1 MSTHN
6 NGRSQNGRRHH
17 QTSNKQKNTR
27 SQQLIFACPE
37 QGFTPTNL
45 ADLPTMSLD
54 YQNLM
59 HTRWLIMTTNKMDA
73 YKMANE
79 VTHQESA
86 NED

>member
-1 MSTHN
+1 MCVN
-6 NGRSQNGRRHH
+6 R
-17 QTSNKQKNTR
+17 
-27 SQQLIFACPE
+27 IFASPE

-59 HTRWLIMTTNKMDA
+59 HTRWPIMTTNKMDA

-79 VTHQESA
+79 VTHQKIATKTSVTEMFYKA
-86 NED
+86 ER